1 MAPQQWASQVAM
13 DVVQDNVHNGMVQEM
28 LVVAMAL
35 VMVIVRD
42 F

>member
-1 MAPQQWASQVAM
+1 MVAMVLAM
-13 DVVQDNVHNGMVQEM
+13 DVVQDNVHNGMVQET
-28 LVVAMAL
+28 LVFAMAL